1 MTRQRGNPAQEELW
15 SKAELQ
21 PTVADGCLL
30 RCATDFL
37 DAIEDY
43 PRDRAL
49 PREMDE
55 LSFASLLICAEHGAK
70 LSRNPS
76 ALLTKCR
83 DAACDRGFT
92 GTYDLYPWA
101 LAIEAVSGKINRE
114 SIMIGRLVRNM
125 AHGDSGVRGF
135 MFELGWFVRKWL
147 PRDQVA
153 PLLLTNVADTLGGW
167 WLSLGLC
174 SVLFETRDEFWAYAD
189 ALVLEDDRFESQY
202 RDRLQQV
209 RESGLGMCLCGLYQ
223 LDSRVR
229 TVIDGYALG
238 MRCHE

>member
-1 MTRQRGNPAQEELW
+1 MTRPGSNPGQEELW

-30 RCATDFL
+30 RCATDYL

-49 PREMDE
+49 PRAMDE
-55 LSFASLLICAEHGAK
+55 LSFASLLICADHGDR
-70 LSRNPS
+70 LSRDSS
-76 ALLTKCR
+76 ALLAKCR
-83 DAACDRGFT
+83 DAAYDRGFT

-101 LAIEAVSGKINRE
+101 LAIEAVSGEINSE
-114 SIMIGRLVRNM
+114 SIMIDRLVQSM
-125 AHGDSGVRGF
+125 THGDSGVRGF

-147 PRDQVA
+147 PRDEVA
-153 PLLLTNVADTLGGW
+153 PLLLKNVADTLGGW

-174 SVLFETRDEFWAYAD
+174 SVLFETQDEFWAYAD
-189 ALVLEDDRFESQY
+189 AFVLENDRFESQY
-202 RDRLQQV
+202 RGRMQMIRDNSL
-209 RESGLGMCLCGLYQ
+209 GLCLCDLYR
-223 LDSRVR
+223 LESRVR
-229 TVIDGYALG
+229 QVIDRYALG